1 MKKVWSFFRRGGFV
15 LLLALILLAGE
26 VTLRR
31 TDPVKYM
38 TSIWRNDY
46 ELIALEHPDMTFRR
60 AVYGS
65 SVVISGFMEER
76 SRSGYANL
84 GMDYGTIQDL
94 MEMLDKGLLTVEEDL
109 VIALNDSSFM
119 DTMDTNE
126 SYPWHR
132 EWYQPYLYFQRDR
145 LEAWVTKGVNNW
157 LRGEKFISIRW
168 PDQQRA
174 VYRGALSDEKLA
186 ESEKRIVGLFGDVT
200 LEDCRENFAALDE
213 LAEYCREKGICL
225 RALWMPWNGKTAV
238 YPSAQAIMDEANAR
252 LARLGIPTLDLTHDK
267 VPDEWLYDMGHL
279 SYEEGAP
286 AFTDYID
293 PWLLKEVETL

>member
-1 MKKVWSFFRRGGFV
+1 MKKVWSFFRRGGSV

-238 YPSAQAIMDEANAR
+238 YPSAQTIMDEANAR
-252 LARLGIPTLDLTHDK
+252 LAQLGIPTLDLTHDK

>member
-65 SVVISGFMEER
+65 SVVISGFMEEH

-145 LEAWVTKGVNNW
+145 LGAWVTKGVNNW

-213 LAEYCREKGICL
+213 LAEYCRGKGICL